1 MNNKFDWKD
10 YIEVRNTIDRET
22 SLDIFEKLLGK
33 LADWKKVSEKDY
45 KTIEKIYFKLGG
57 K

>member
-1 MNNKFDWKD
+1 MALS
-10 YIEVRNTIDRET
+10 ET
-22 SLDIFEKLLGK
+22 SLDTFEKLLGK

>member
-1 MNNKFDWKD
+1 MVGGFLLIN
-10 YIEVRNTIDRET
+10 RET

>member
-1 MNNKFDWKD
+1 M
-10 YIEVRNTIDRET
+10 IDK
-22 SLDIFEKLLGK
+22 SALDTFKGVLNKLLISYK
-33 LADWKKVSEKDY
+33 KRCREIDENNTAYWKKISDKDY

>member
-1 MNNKFDWKD
+1 MN
-10 YIEVRNTIDRET
+10 RET
-22 SLDIFEKLLGK
+22 SLDIFEKLLGI